1 MIPRMRSMLEKI
13 CTGIY
18 MNKKLHI
25 SSYSFY
31 KMDICIKNSIF
42 FSAITILCF
51 KPRSANRDGRLLN
64 ILETFANKGLEEY
77 DYLTGF
83 LYFFFLKCF
92 HQFVL
97 LCTKGF
103 HQDFI
108 VFFHQEFL
116 SSSASSRLA
125 SGQLDLPTS
134 TLDNKSH
141 CQHLIY
147 YQ

>member
-31 KMDICIKNSIF
+31 KMEICIKNAII
-42 FSAITILCF
+42 FSAITTLCF

-108 VFFHQEFL
+108 VFFTRN
-116 SSSASSRLA
+116 SS
-125 SGQLDLPTS
+125 
-134 TLDNKSH
+134 
-141 CQHLIY
+141 HLLRRPD
-147 YQ
+147 

>member
-18 MNKKLHI
+18 MNKKHHI

-31 KMDICIKNSIF
+31 KMDICIKNAII
-42 FSAITILCF
+42 FSAITTLCF

-64 ILETFANKGLEEY
+64 ILETFANKGLEEN

-108 VFFHQEFL
+108 VFPPGIPLIFCVVQISFWTIG
-116 SSSASSRLA
+116 LA
-125 SGQLDLPTS
+125 
-134 TLDNKSH
+134 N
-141 CQHLIY
+141 IY
-147 YQ
+147 FG

>member
-1 MIPRMRSMLEKI
+1 MTFMIPRMRSMQEKI

-18 MNKKLHI
+18 NNKEYFTYLQIHFTKWI
-25 SSYSFY
+25 SVQIW
-31 KMDICIKNSIF
+31 KMP
-42 FSAITILCF
+42 TLCF

-92 HQFVL
+92 QQFVL

-108 VFFHQEFL
+108 VFPPGIPLIFCVVQISFWTIG
-116 SSSASSRLA
+116 LA
-125 SGQLDLPTS
+125 
-134 TLDNKSH
+134 N
-141 CQHLIY
+141 IY
-147 YQ
+147 FG